1 MVAQTRT
8 SYKQCCYVQALHSV
22 AGWSTRR
29 IATALPLKKST
40 VAHICQAPATPK
52 KRRYYSSFNTPARK
66 RLINFITSSA
76 ATRQMPLKE
85 VKAQMSLQ
93 CSVRTMQKALAEEG
107 YGRRIARKKP
117 W

>member
-1 MVAQTRT
+1 MAVQTHA
-8 SYKQCCYVQALHSV
+8 SYKQRCYVQALHSV

-40 VAHICQAPATPK
+40 VARICQAPTTPK
-52 KRRYYSSFNTPARK
+52 KHRYYSSFNTPARK
-66 RLINFITSSA
+66 KLIDFITSSA
-76 ATRQMPLKE
+76 TTQQMPLKE